1 MIRSCGVGR
10 TSPNISEKNVQH
22 QKMYVRHRDVLS
34 VQCTL
39 GIEFCNKCAY
49 FIKINPL
56 YNQTR
61 KNNCSKYSH
70 ITEMWISK
78 EDDKKITPCEYVRHR
93 TVFHR

>member
-1 MIRSCGVGR
+1 MIRSYGVGR

-49 FIKINPL
+49 FIKINPI
-56 YNQTR
+56 YNQTC
-61 KNNCSKYSH
+61 KNNCSKCSH
-70 ITEMWISK
+70 ITDMWISK
-78 EDDKKITPCEYVRHR
+78 EHVKKITPCG
-93 TVFHR
+93 TSDTTLFFHR